1 MLYEST
7 FVNKRVW
14 KYISSSVYRVETG
27 DSVFVFRQSLKTPF
41 EDKKQQQKKVMTV
54 EEKKGGR
61 RKKDDP
67 RTSVEDLRVVGR
79 TSVLLLSVYDTCCFG
94 LFYLLRYHNLLLVPV
109 DVVGTCRGRQWRPEE
124 THLSLSGEVK

>member
-1 MLYEST
+1 
-7 FVNKRVW
+7 
-14 KYISSSVYRVETG
+14 
-27 DSVFVFRQSLKTPF
+27 
-41 EDKKQQQKKVMTV
+41 MTV

-109 DVVGTCRGRQWRPEE
+109 DVVGTCRGR
-124 THLSLSGEVK
+124 